1 MSVRQGILALL
12 AEEPMH
18 CYHLRQRFEER
29 TGGTWPLNIGQAY
42 TTVQRLVRDGLVEL
56 VPDDATFPGDDVPP
70 SDDGASPPEGV
81 APPPRDHASPSGDL
95 ASPADDG
102 AREAARGRLATRSRS
117 PQHVERY
124 RLTAAGRDEV
134 AAWWATPVVRGTPAR
149 DELAIKIALAVTAP
163 GVDVRAVVQAQRT
176 ETMRALRDY
185 TRLAA
190 EQGPD
195 LTWALVLDN
204 LVFATEAEV
213 RWLDHVE
220 ARIARA
226 ESGATGRSPS
236 MDAGSQGGPASTGA
250 VSGGAR

>member
-1 MSVRQGILALL
+1 MSVRLGILALL

-18 CYHLRQRFEER
+18 CYHVRQRFEER

-42 TTVQRLVRDGLVEL
+42 TTVQRLVRDGLVE
-56 VPDDATFPGDDVPP
+56 PDGTQDES
-70 SDDGASPPEGV
+70 SD
-81 APPPRDHASPSGDL
+81 
-95 ASPADDG
+95 
-102 AREAARGRLATRSRS
+102 
-117 PQHVERY
+117 VERF

-134 AAWWATPVVRGTPAR
+134 ASWWTTPVVRGTPSR

-163 GVDVRAVVQAQRT
+163 GVDVRSVVQTQRT
-176 ETMRALRDY
+176 ESMRALRDY

-190 EQGPD
+190 EQGTE

-204 LVFATEAEV
+204 LVFTTEAEI

-226 ESGATGRSPS
+226 GASNTAARPAVAATPTRTSATTH
-236 MDAGSQGGPASTGA
+236 DAASLGHDAASQGGAASTGA
-250 VSGGAR
+250 RTAEGSGSVSPGSAGAR

>member
-1 MSVRQGILALL
+1 MLALL

-18 CYHLRQRFEER
+18 CYHLRQRFEAR

-42 TTVQRLVRDGLVEL
+42 TTVQRLVRDGLVEPL
-56 VPDDATFPGDDVPP
+56 PADGDTGTAND
-70 SDDGASPPEGV
+70 SKADDDGAL
-81 APPPRDHASPSGDL
+81 SGQ
-95 ASPADDG
+95 G
-102 AREAARGRLATRSRS
+102 A

-124 RLTAAGRDEV
+124 RLTDSGRAAVDS
-134 AAWWATPVVRGTPAR
+134 WWTTPVVRGTPSR

-163 GVDVRAVVQAQRT
+163 GVDVRAIIQSQRT

-185 TRLAA
+185 TKLAA
-190 EQGPD
+190 DQGAD

-204 LVFATEAEV
+204 LVFTTEAEV

-226 ESGATGRSPS
+226 ASSSGSAPSSDTKEPRTTATSGTTATHGGTPTPN
-236 MDAGSQGGPASTGA
+236 DAGPQGGPASPQDAVGA
-250 VSGGAR
+250 HRDGGAR

>member
-1 MSVRQGILALL
+1 MSVRQGMLALL

-56 VPDDATFPGDDVPP
+56 VPDGATLPGEDAPP
-70 SDDGASPPEGV
+70 ADDGASPH
-81 APPPRDHASPSGDL
+81 RDEISS
-95 ASPADDG
+95 ADDG
-102 AREAARGRLATRSRS
+102 APEAARGRLATRSRS

-190 EQGPD
+190 EPGPD

-236 MDAGSQGGPASTGA
+236 MDAGSQGGPATTGA

>member
-1 MSVRQGILALL
+1 MSVRQGMLALL

-56 VPDDATFPGDDVPP
+56 VPDGATLPGDDAPP
-70 SDDGASPPEGV
+70 ADDGASPH
-81 APPPRDHASPSGDL
+81 RDEISS
-95 ASPADDG
+95 ADDG
-102 AREAARGRLATRSRS
+102 APEAARGRLATRSRS
-117 PQHVERY
+117 PQHV
-124 RLTAAGRDEV
+124 
-134 AAWWATPVVRGTPAR
+134 
-149 DELAIKIALAVTAP
+149 AIKIALAVTAP

-226 ESGATGRSPS
+226 GSGAGGPSPS
-236 MDAGSQGGPASTGA
+236 TDAGAQGGPASSCGGT
-250 VSGGAR
+250 GGAR